1 MALHFA
7 LKVNTE
13 TIGYFSAVR
22 TSIGSDDTDVNEYR
36 IELRDEGDQ
45 STRVA
50 HINHRYD
57 DGALDLVIAGLQ
69 AIKTSEGE
77 SK

>member
-1 MALHFA
+1 MAIHFQI
-7 LKVNTE
+7 KVNTE

-22 TSIGSDDTDVNEYR
+22 TSIGSDATDNNEYR

-45 STRVA
+45 TTRVA
-50 HINHRYD
+50 HIHHRYD

-69 AIKTSEGE
+69 AIKE